1 MKKYLAICLFL
12 GACLPALAQKFPVM
26 DKSPMD
32 MAYYPVDYPILKIQ
46 NKITEP
52 LVARL
57 IYSRPQK
64 NGRTVF
70 GGLNE
75 YEKVWRFGA
84 NEATEI
90 EFFQNVQI
98 GGKAIPKGRYTLC
111 AIPVDSTKWTVIVNK
126 DTDTWGS
133 FKYDM
138 KKDIARVDV
147 PVQKTPETLEAL
159 AMFFTKTDDG
169 FALNAGWENAMVSIP
184 MRVNAKAPAAKP
196 ASKKAE

>member
-1 MKKYLAICLFL
+1 MKKYLMILFCL
-12 GACLPALAQKFPVM
+12 GACLPVVAQKFPAM

-32 MAYYPVDYPILKIQ
+32 MAYYPADYPILKIQ

-52 LVARL
+52 LVARI
-57 IYSRPQK
+57 IYSRPQR

-75 YEKVWRFGA
+75 FGKVWRFGA

-90 EFFQNVQI
+90 EFFQNVLI
-98 GGKAIPKGRYTLC
+98 GGKAVPKGRYTLC
-111 AIPVDSTKWTVIVNK
+111 TIPDSTKWTIILNS

-133 FKYDM
+133 FKYDI
-138 KKDIARVDV
+138 KKDITRLDV
-147 PVQKTPETLEAL
+147 PVQKTPESLEAM
-159 AMFFTKTDDG
+159 AMYFSKNDNG

-184 MRVNAKAPAAKP
+184 MKVNEKAPAPKP
-196 ASKKAE
+196 AKKS

>member
-1 MKKYLAICLFL
+1 MKKYMMILLCF
-12 GACLPALAQKFPVM
+12 GMSLPALAQKFPPT

-32 MAYYPVDYPILKIQ
+32 MVYYPVDYPILKIQ

-52 LVARL
+52 LVARV

-75 YEKVWRFGA
+75 YGKVWRLGA

-90 EFFQNVQI
+90 EFFQNVLV
-98 GGKAIPKGRYTLC
+98 GGKPVPKGRYTLC
-111 AIPVDSTKWTVIVNK
+111 TIPDSTKWTIIVNAE
-126 DTDTWGS
+126 TDTWGS
-133 FKYDM
+133 FKYDP

-147 PVQKTPETLEAL
+147 PVQKTPETLEDL
-159 AMFFTKTDDG
+159 GMFFTKTGDG
-169 FALNAGWENAMVSIP
+169 FALTAGWENAMVSIP
-184 MRVNAKAPAAKP
+184 MKINPKATATKP
-196 ASKKAE
+196 VKKG